1 MKKTDTLTRNGLSL
15 RHVTTTYGQTDPGSQ
30 QHHERVHTLEYSTR
44 TVHQSPR
51 KRACNPFA
59 SALADV
65 FGIEEAHA

>member
-1 MKKTDTLTRNGLSL
+1 MKPKKFDAI
-15 RHVTTTYGQTDPGSQ
+15 DPWPLIIP
-30 QHHERVHTLEYSTR
+30 RATFY
-44 TVHQSPR
+44 QSPC